1 MGKGKEEVLT
11 TTLAVVSILVA
22 VVGLAINLIAVGV
35 YVGRLDGFKELVNH
49 RFNQQDEKLKEH
61 NNFIKRLYQV
71 EKEESVLEEK
81 IDVANN
87 RIKDLENAQHE
98 CIYKKG

>member
-1 MGKGKEEVLT
+1 MLT
-11 TTLAVVSILVA
+11 TILAVVSIIVA
-22 VVGLAINLIAVGV
+22 IVGLAINLIAVGV

-61 NNFIKRLYQV
+61 NNFIKRLYTV
-71 EKEESVLEEK
+71 ERKLDVDEEK

-87 RIKDLENAQHE
+87 RIKDLENVQHE
-98 CIYKKG
+98 CICKKGVA